1 MQMNFLRIVVFLS
14 IMSSSL
20 LSYSQSAFFNLG
32 KSYADEGKYSEAIE
46 ATEKSVDFDMTNP
59 DKYNLL
65 CDYIALC
72 EYYSYSLDK
81 ESSLKYAQK
90 SIELYPQ
97 VSGVERS
104 HVLQIISHHLLRAG
118 YSQQAIE
125 YRKELINKIEKEFGK
140 DSPRL
145 IGEYRILSSF
155 YQQAGN
161 RIKAVEYA
169 KKEEEL
175 AYATR
180 LGEDDFDGKISFEES
195 LGWLRFIIQD
205 CDDPIAGIQYLLNC
219 LNEHRDAINTENR
232 EHTINTIW
240 AIILDN
246 NLIDDVIGTSLEFNA
261 YNHINVSPEL
271 SETIVSASLSAA
283 EEFIQKRAWELY
295 DNNEYSKAK
304 YVATKVLD
312 LRGKIFGIASEEY
325 LHWLS
330 IMSYKA
336 LTFRDLE
343 GMSIFCQRQIEL
355 TKHYYGVNSEFY
367 EDAISSIRGYA
378 HQLVDISPEFT
389 TDWIQPYYI
398 ELQEANVLPKYQ
410 YEFEILQLEGFLS
423 MGNLKSADQYARKLE
438 RWTYSHNSTNIP
450 LEDRV
455 RISLKLANHYLHMGD
470 HYKSRFRVEDAW
482 KYLIDANEEPSITQ
496 LVDRHIVERQ
506 LRMDTLGR
514 SRINAE
520 WIIETATP
528 IIEAGVEDD
537 GTIAFFHDSRAWAYE
552 GLKDYDKAISDM
564 QNAIR
569 LNPLYSRK
577 KKLAQFYLNKRDYEQ
592 AENLFLDLYN
602 NPQTPDVGKRSI
614 ESDLTALYWLWGN
627 LEELGKYLYIDFS
640 NMKSEVRH
648 AFAFMNDEERETYLD
663 QSLMG
668 GVIKYDYYTAY
679 SHGSEQWVD
688 GNRYAYNLA
697 LVQKGLLLETT
708 KDIEQLMQ
716 SVPDSLRTQYRNYLA
731 VKSTEIEGYESPIT
745 KEIRLKLMDYVS
757 QQPAFLQ
764 QLNIEWTDVRNGLKD
779 NEAAIEFINLYGASP
794 ENIDNPE
801 KMNPCVGALILR
813 KDMDY
818 PVFVRLAS
826 NAAIDSLLYDQDG
839 TMIPD
844 VIYSDVSKETMYKL
858 IWAPILPY
866 IDGAQ
871 NIYYAPA
878 GHLQQINLDWL
889 GLSDSDCLAN
899 HYNLYRVSSTRTLIG
914 DNRDNDSANAIIM
927 GDIAY
932 SIKNIKF
939 GDSTPTKY
947 RSITRGGFGPL
958 SGTIDEIDSISRTLT
973 SHNYDNT
980 VLSKSFADERSVRML
995 SGKSPKILHFATHG
1009 FYYAKEKL
1017 EEEFQKSSFIGF
1029 QFHRPELCHSGIAL
1043 AGAQDT
1049 WYNEKSGS
1057 EINFDKYFSMD
1068 AASDGILLSS
1078 EISELDLRNTDL
1090 VVLSACETALGDV
1103 KSEGVYGLQRAFKLA
1118 GVNSLI
1124 MSLWKVDDDAT
1135 QLLMTSFYNN
1145 YMNGMSK
1152 RESLINAQKKVR
1164 DTPGFEKPYNW
1175 AAFILLDGLN

>member
-1 MQMNFLRIVVFLS
+1 MNNGFSYIRLIIVVFLL
-14 IMSSSL
+14 MG
-20 LSYSQSAFFNLG
+20 FNAYCQDPTW
-32 KSYADEGKYSEAIE
+32 KIAADFEKIGNYTEAIRLKKQMAKE
-46 ATEKSVDFDMTNP
+46 DYGTEW
-59 DKYNLL
+59 
-65 CDYIALC
+65 YIDDIAGIAR
-72 EYYSYSLDK
+72 YYSYTEENDSTIFYG
-81 ESSLKYAQK
+81 KYA
-90 SIELYPQ
+90 IEL
-97 VSGVERS
+97 
-104 HVLQIISHHLLRAG
+104 A
-118 YSQQAIE
+118 
-125 YRKELINKIEKEFGK
+125 KKLINKADSVAEEYIQNSTWCFYRSNLYAHAVIGAEMVLFLREKLHGTGSAK
-140 DSPRL
+140 YIDWL
-145 IGEYRILSSF
+145 GVLS
-155 YQQAGN
+155 YQAFKHNQ
-161 RIKAVEYA
+161 
-169 KKEEEL
+169 
-175 AYATR
+175 
-180 LGEDDFDGKISFEES
+180 
-195 LGWLRFIIQD
+195 
-205 CDDPIAGIQYLLNC
+205 
-219 LNEHRDAINTENR
+219 
-232 EHTINTIW
+232 
-240 AIILDN
+240 
-246 NLIDDVIGTSLEFNA
+246 IDDMVKYCDREIAVVKN
-261 YNHINVSPEL
+261 NHGLHSRYY
-271 SETIVSASLSAA
+271 
-283 EEFIQKRAWELY
+283 EE
-295 DNNEYSKAK
+295 
-304 YVATKVLD
+304 
-312 LRGKIFGIASEEY
+312 
-325 LHWLS
+325 
-330 IMSYKA
+330 
-336 LTFRDLE
+336 
-343 GMSIFCQRQIEL
+343 
-355 TKHYYGVNSEFY
+355 
-367 EDAISSIRGYA
+367 AISSIRRYA
-378 HQLVDISPEFT
+378 HQLVDSMPNFVTKWTE
-389 TDWIQPYYI
+389 PYY
-398 ELQEANVLPKYQ
+398 QEIKRNNILPQYQ
-410 YEFEILQLEGFLS
+410 YEFEILQNEGCLA
-423 MGNLKSADQYARKLE
+423 MGDLKGADRYATELMK
-438 RWTYSHNSTNIP
+438 WTYNHCDLKVP
-450 LEDRV
+450 LEDEV
-455 RISLKLANHYLHMGD
+455 RIELKLAKHYLYMGD
-470 HYKSRFRVEDAW
+470 HIQARVRLERAWTRLKEDGRDPSMAQ
-482 KYLIDANEEPSITQ
+482 LID
-496 LVDRHIVERQ
+496 RHNVERE

-520 WIIETATP
+520 WIINTSTP
-528 IIEAGVEDD
+528 IIEARTEDV
-537 GTIAFFHDSRAWAYE
+537 GTIAFFYDSRAWAYE
-552 GLKDYDKAISDM
+552 GLEKYDNAISDM

-577 KKLAQFYLNKRDYEQ
+577 KKLAQLYLATKDYEH

-602 NPQTPDVGKRSI
+602 NPQIPEVGKRSI
-614 ESDLTALYWLWGN
+614 ESDLTTLYWLWGN
-627 LEELGKYLYIDFS
+627 LEELEKYLDIDFS
-640 NMKSEVRH
+640 NMKSEIRH

-679 SHGSEQWVD
+679 SHGSEQWID

-708 KDIEQLMQ
+708 RDIEQLMQ
-716 SVPDSLRTQYRNYLA
+716 SVPDSLRTQYRNYQAL
-731 VKSTEIEGYESPIT
+731 KSIEIEGYESPIT

-764 QLNIEWTDVRNGLKD
+764 QLNIEWTDVRNSLKD

-826 NAAIDSLLYDQDG
+826 NAAICSLLYDKDG
-839 TMIPD
+839 SMIPD

-871 NIYYAPA
+871 DIFYAPA
-878 GHLQQINLDWL
+878 GHLQHINLDWL

-914 DNRDNDSANAIIM
+914 KNKDYDSANAIIM
-927 GDIAY
+927 GDISY
-932 SIKNIKF
+932 STKNIQF
-939 GDSTPTKY
+939 EDSRPTKY
-947 RSITRGGFGPL
+947 RSMTRGGFGPL

-980 VLSKSFADERSVRML
+980 VLSKSLADERSVRML

-1017 EEEFQKSSFIGF
+1017 EEEYKKSSFIGF
-1029 QFHRPELCHSGIAL
+1029 QFHRPELYHSGIAL
-1043 AGAQDT
+1043 AGAQGT

>member
-283 EEFIQKRAWELY
+283 EEFIQKRALELY
-295 DNNEYSKAK
+295 DNNGYSKAK

-537 GTIAFFHDSRAWAYE
+537 GTTAFFHDSRAWAYE
-552 GLKDYDKAISDM
+552 ELKDYDKAISDM

-602 NPQTPDVGKRSI
+602 NPRTPDVGKRSI

-627 LEELGKYLYIDFS
+627 LEELEKYLDIDFS
-640 NMKSEVRH
+640 NMKSEIRH
-648 AFAFMNDEERETYLD
+648 AFAFMNENERENYLEKSLLGSTIKFDTY
-663 QSLMG
+663 
-668 GVIKYDYYTAY
+668 TNY
-679 SHGSEQWVD
+679 SEGNEQWSD
-688 GNRYAYNLA
+688 GNKMAYNLA
-697 LVQKGLLLETT
+697 LVQKGLLLSTT
-708 KDIEQLMQ
+708 KDIEAIIRNAPDSIQKVYTEYKNLQELFGSPLFSECGALREKRIELMQ
-716 SVPDSLRTQYRNYLA
+716 
-731 VKSTEIEGYESPIT
+731 
-745 KEIRLKLMDYVS
+745 YVS
-757 QQPAFLQ
+757 SQPQFLV
-764 QLNIEWTDVRNGLKD
+764 QLNYTWEDIKKHLGEH
-779 NEAAIEFINLYGASP
+779 EAAIEFINLWGITRDNLTDGHPSLGA
-794 ENIDNPE
+794 I
-801 KMNPCVGALILR
+801 ILR
-813 KDMDY
+813 NNSEF
-818 PVFVRLAS
+818 PVFVKLAQ
-826 NAAIDSLLYDQDG
+826 DSTITNLYEFDEDGIKQCELLYSSPVSNQLYQ
-839 TMIPD
+839 IIWEPLLP
-844 VIYSDVSKETMYKL
+844 YLSDVET
-858 IWAPILPY
+858 
-866 IDGAQ
+866 
-871 NIYYAPA
+871 IYYAPT
-878 GHLQQINLDWL
+878 GVLQDINLDWIED
-889 GLSDSDCLAN
+889 GDSNVLATK
-899 HYNLYRVSSTRTLIG
+899 YNLYRLSSTREILIRDKCRYHNNATLY
-914 DNRDNDSANAIIM
+914 

-932 SIKNIKF
+932 SIKGSPLHESVK
-939 GDSTPTKY
+939 SKY
-947 RSITRGGFGPL
+947 RSSTRAGFGPL
-958 SGTIDEIDSISRTLT
+958 KGTSIELEYIKCELNSR
-973 SHNYDNT
+973 
-980 VLSKSFADERSVRML
+980 AVRYKEFRKELASEEAFRKL
-995 SGKSPKILHFATHG
+995 SGQSPEVIHIATHG
-1009 FYYAKEKL
+1009 FYYSRDEIEKEY
-1017 EEEFQKSSFIGF
+1017 KSGNFCNFIAYQGMN
-1029 QFHRPELCHSGIAL
+1029 PELYHSGLAL
-1043 AGAQDT
+1043 SGAQDT
-1049 WYNEKSGS
+1049 WHNECGDIS
-1057 EINFDKYFSMD
+1057 KYIEMRSD
-1068 AASDGILLSS
+1068 DDGILLSS
-1078 EISELDLRNTDL
+1078 EIAQMDLANTDL
-1090 VVLSACETALGDV
+1090 VVLSACETALGNV

-1135 QLLMTSFYNN
+1135 QILMTYFYQN
-1145 YMNGMSK
+1145 YLNGMSK
-1152 RESLINAQKKVR
+1152 REALLSAQNKVR
-1164 DTPGFEKPYNW
+1164 NTPGFEDPYNW

>member
-90 SIELYPQ
+90 SIELYHQ

-169 KKEEEL
+169 KKEEDL

-219 LNEHRDAINTENR
+219 LNEHKDAINTENR

-283 EEFIQKRAWELY
+283 EEFIQRRAWELY
-295 DNNEYSKAK
+295 DNNEYRKAK
-304 YVATKVLD
+304 YVASKVLD
-312 LRGKIFGIASEEY
+312 LREKIFGLDSEKY
-325 LHWLS
+325 LHWLG
-330 IMSYKA
+330 IMACHA
-336 LTFRDLE
+336 LTFRDLD
-343 GMSIFCQRQIEL
+343 GMANYCQRNLEL
-355 TKHYYGVNSEFY
+355 TEHYYGKDSEY
-367 EDAISSIRGYA
+367 YKSVISNIRGYA
-378 HQLVDISPEFT
+378 HQLVDSVPDFT
-389 TDWIQPYYI
+389 TKWIEPFYI
-398 ELQEANVLPKYQ
+398 TIKQNNILPQYQ
-410 YEFEILQLEGFLS
+410 YEFEILQNEGYLV
-423 MGNLKSADQYARKLE
+423 MGDLKNADRYATELIK
-438 RWTYSHNSTNIP
+438 WTYKHGDYRIP
-450 LEDRV
+450 LEDEV
-455 RISLKLANHYLHMGD
+455 RIGLKLAKHNLFMGD
-470 HYKSRFRVEDAW
+470 HVKARVRLESAW
-482 KYLIDANEEPSITQ
+482 ERLKEEHRDPSMAQLI
-496 LVDRHIVERQ
+496 DRHIVEMQ

-528 IIEAGVEDD
+528 IIEAGTEDS
-537 GTIAFFHDSRAWAYE
+537 GTIAFFYDSRAWAYE
-552 GLKDYDKAISDM
+552 GIKDYDKAISDM
-564 QNAIR
+564 LNAIQ

-577 KKLAQFYLNKRDYEQ
+577 KKLAQFYLYKRDYEH
-592 AENLFLDLYN
+592 AEELFLNLYKDS
-602 NPQTPDVGKRSI
+602 QTPDIGKRSI

-627 LEELGKYLYIDFS
+627 LEELVKYLDIDFS

-679 SHGSEQWVD
+679 SHGTEQWEE
-688 GNRYAYNLA
+688 GNCYAYNLA
-697 LVQKGLLLETT
+697 LIQKGLLLETT
-708 KDIEQLMQ
+708 KDIDRLMQ
-716 SVPDSLRTQYRNYLA
+716 SVPDSLRSELQYYKLW
-731 VKSTEIEGYESPIT
+731 KSVGIREYEALST

-757 QQPAFLQ
+757 QQPSFLH
-764 QLNIEWTDVRNGLKD
+764 QLNIVWTDVRDNLKH
-779 NEAAIEFINLYGASP
+779 NEAAIEFINLYGTRP
-794 ENIDNPE
+794 ENIENPE
-801 KMNPCVGALILR
+801 DIDPCIGALILR
-813 KDMDY
+813 KDMNY

-826 NAAIDSLLYDQDG
+826 NAVIDSLMSDEDESI
-839 TMIPD
+839 IPD
-844 VIYSDVSKETMYKL
+844 VIYSGKAKEMVYDL
-858 IWAPILPY
+858 IWSPLLPY
-866 IDGAQ
+866 LDGVQ
-871 NIYYAPA
+871 NIFYAPT
-878 GHLQQINLDWL
+878 GYLQHINVDWL
-889 GLSDSDCLAN
+889 GQSDDDFLAS
-899 HYNLYRVSSTRTLIG
+899 HYNLYRVSSTRTLIRKS
-914 DNRDNDSANAIIM
+914 RDNDSANAIIL

-932 SIKNIKF
+932 STKNKQF
-939 GDSTPTKY
+939 EDSTQSKY
-947 RSITRGGFGPL
+947 RSITRSVFGPL
-958 SGTIDEIDSISRTLT
+958 SGTINEIDSISRTLT

-980 VLSKSFADERSVRML
+980 VLSKSLADEQSVRML

-1017 EEEFQKSSFIGF
+1017 EEEYKKSSFIGF
-1029 QFHRPELCHSGIAL
+1029 QFHRPELYHSGLAL

-1049 WYNEKSGS
+1049 WYNEKPGS
-1057 EINFDKYFSMD
+1057 EINFDKYISMD

-1078 EISELDLRNTDL
+1078 EISELDFSNTDL
-1090 VVLSACETALGDV
+1090 VVLSACQTALGYV

-1135 QLLMTSFYNN
+1135 QLLMTSFYKNF
-1145 YMNGMSK
+1145 MNGMPK
-1152 RESLINAQKKVR
+1152 REALINAQKEVR
-1164 DTPGFEKPYNW
+1164 ETPGFNDPYNW
-1175 AAFILLDGLN
+1175 AAFILLDGQD